1 MLDDIEIRKNTHLA
15 EQIIK
20 SRRIGQL
27 HALILANYAQ
37 SEAKKGYV
45 YRILFLPS
53 DSASYVIKEIE
64 IAGGYVAE
72 FDELRAFD
80 IVIEEV
86 NVIVAVAN
94 KVT

>member
-1 MLDDIEIRKNTHLA
+1 MT

-72 FDELRAFD
+72 IDELRALH
-80 IVIEEV
+80 IVKEEMDKT
-86 NVIVAVAN
+86 IAIAD